1 MNTELQQV
9 TADSDMVRRLTD
21 HLIAAY
27 EQFIN
32 AEPGDVAYIDG
43 LMAAHNF
50 HCAVI
55 FHLERDAEFPPAHAL
70 DLRRI
75 AIATFTDRMKREP
88 LPEVSNA

>member
-9 TADSDMVRRLTD
+9 TANSDMVQRLTD

-27 EQFIN
+27 EQFIV

-43 LMAAHNF
+43 FMAAHNF
-50 HCAVI
+50 HCAVV
-55 FHLERDAEFPPAHAL
+55 FHLERDAGFPPAHAL
-70 DLRRI
+70 ELRMS
-75 AIATFTDRMKREP
+75 AIATFGARMEKEP

>member
-1 MNTELQQV
+1 MSDKLQQV
-9 TADSDMVRRLTD
+9 AADSDMVRRLSD

-43 LMAAHNF
+43 FMAAHNF
-50 HCAVI
+50 HCAIV
-55 FHLERDAEFPPAHAL
+55 FHLERDARFPPGYAL
-70 DLRRI
+70 ELRRI

-88 LPEVSNA
+88 LPEVSNT